1 MAFPVVYRGI
11 IKAARRVFRLGSFSL
26 AVTLG
31 ALESAAVFLACLW
44 VCDINATI
52 WLTLTYSASLVIAF
66 TLLSGVGGPLDSRR
80 AAWLVTLT
88 QAPLAIAPLALAPLG
103 ARGIYSGLL
112 AGLHASIYLRAL
124 SVLSMTMEVGRVLP
138 SFLAPLLVAWWPV
151 KSGEMG
157 FPLFV
162 LPLLTAA
169 LTLWLTLETE
179 DRISRRLV
187 GENALQTVRAIAR
200 LLLVG
205 DPDPLEGI
213 LAARAKPGRV
223 GILGVRL
230 GDVAVVAPDFHPGPL
245 GDAGSSNGPYRVLSS
260 LEEAGLRA
268 VFLRRVSTHGRNLP
282 SRWWVDKV
290 AERALE
296 ILSSAPQVEVGPPMV
311 VRSETESIEVSAQR
325 FGDYVLLTISGWP
338 RDAEDFPE
346 TVELRLK
353 ERVSA
358 SGGGPIPLVV
368 DRHDSLGAGEPWS
381 VEPFSAEEEVILDI
395 AWKAYRGAVG
405 SPASKQVLVGF
416 GSALD
421 LRDELSS
428 VGPGGVRVVTLREAG
443 GSWAVAYV
451 SVDGNNM
458 VPELRATICAR
469 LRSAGYEPIVAT
481 TDTHYTLSPETPINP
496 VGWEGEEEAVLRLVE
511 AALAEAESSEA
522 PAPVSA
528 GYGELEVMLVGRET
542 VDSIA
547 LAAVTADHAAPLVA
561 MGAAVP
567 MLPTALVGLLL

>member
-1 MAFPVVYRGI
+1 MAFPTFYRGI
-11 IKAARRVFRLGSFSL
+11 IKAARRVFRLGSFRL
-26 AVTLG
+26 AVGIG
-31 ALESAAVFLACLW
+31 ALESAALFLACFW

-52 WLTLTYSASLVIAF
+52 WLTLTYSVSLVIAF
-66 TLLSGVGGPLDSRR
+66 TLLSGVSGPLDSRR

-103 ARGIYSGLL
+103 AKGIYSGLL

-124 SVLSMTMEVGRVLP
+124 SVLSMTMEVGRALP

-157 FPLFV
+157 LPLLG

-205 DPDPLEGI
+205 DPDPLESI

-223 GILGVRL
+223 GILGVKL
-230 GDVAVVAPDFHPGPL
+230 GSVAVVAPDFHPGPL

-260 LEEAGLRA
+260 LEGAGLKA
-268 VFLRRVSTHGRNLP
+268 IFLRRVSTHGRNLP

-290 AERALE
+290 AERTLE
-296 ILSSAPQVEVGPPMV
+296 ILNSAPPVEVGPPV
-311 VRSETESIEVSAQR
+311 IVRSETESIEVSAQR
-325 FGDYVLLTISGWP
+325 FGDYVLLAISGWP

-353 ERVSA
+353 ERVSS
-358 SGGGPIPLVV
+358 SGGGPIPLIV

-381 VEPFSAEEEVILDI
+381 VEPFSVEEELILEA
-395 AWKAYRGAVG
+395 AWRAYRGAVG
-405 SPASKQVLVGF
+405 SPTSKRVLVGF
-416 GSALD
+416 GSAHGLK
-421 LRDELSS
+421 DELSS
-428 VGPGGVRVVTLREAG
+428 VGPGGVRVVTLRPAD

-458 VPELRATICAR
+458 VPELRARICAR

-481 TDTHYTLSPETPINP
+481 TDTHYTPSPGTPINP
-496 VGWEGEEEAVLRLVE
+496 GGRGGEEEASRRR
-511 AALAEAESSEA
+511 ADT
-522 PAPVSA
+522 A
-528 GYGELEVMLVGRET
+528 GE
-542 VDSIA
+542 
-547 LAAVTADHAAPLVA
+547 
-561 MGAAVP
+561 GAAS
-567 MLPTALVGLLL
+567 